1 MYAEDQAH
9 SHISLPAL
17 HKFFQNTLKEKKKN
31 MVVSKLLRVKNTDNV
46 SCKLAAGIELTL
58 RRPNAFLFC

>member
-1 MYAEDQAH
+1 
-9 SHISLPAL
+9 
-17 HKFFQNTLKEKKKN
+17 
-31 MVVSKLLRVKNTDNV
+31 MVVSKLPRVKNTDNV